1 VARANDGGARRPD
14 KQKAPAE
21 PRFDTDCAR
30 HDLAPVASR
39 LLLSAWLALTLGL
52 AACARREAPVAAG
65 VRDGTLLVGNHAEPQ
80 ELDPQLIAA
89 YTDQNIAVALFEG
102 LCALD
107 ERTSQPVPA
116 VAEQWEVS
124 PDGLTWTFKL
134 RATAKWSD
142 GEPLTAHDFVASWR
156 RVLAPTLAAEYAYL
170 LYPLKHAEAL
180 NSGRLTDFTSLGA
193 AALDD
198 RTLRVTL
205 EHPTPYLPALTAQP
219 VWFPINPRVLAR
231 FGDVNQR
238 LPAWTR
244 PENLVGNG
252 PFTLSRWRP
261 NADLTVVKNPS
272 YWDAANVR
280 LNQIVFFPTESPEVE
295 ERNFRAGQVH
305 LTYGLPTSKLAT
317 YRADDPAALR
327 LDPFLQAIFL
337 RFNTT
342 RPPFNDARV
351 RRALSLAVDRE
362 AIATSVLRGAGAPAR
377 SFTPPDCAGYT
388 ARATVPTDFEAAR
401 RLLAEAGFPGGRG
414 LPVIDLQ
421 VRNDEHQPRL
431 AEVLQ
436 AQWQKELGITLTIT
450 PLEQKTWVQ
459 NQQTLNY
466 TLSGAGWIGDFVD
479 PVTFLDLFV
488 STGGNNWTGWASADY
503 DRLIAQAAVT
513 PDPAARREVFQQA
526 EALLLEQAPVAPVFF
541 GTRAYL
547 IHPAVK
553 GWEPSLLGLH
563 QYKKVYLQSP

>member
-1 VARANDGGARRPD
+1 MFIVLRRLTLILSALVLLAGCA
-14 KQKAPAE
+14 KRENPAE
-21 PRFDTDCAR
+21 
-30 HDLAPVASR
+30 
-39 LLLSAWLALTLGL
+39 
-52 AACARREAPVAAG
+52 AG
-65 VRDGTLLVGNHAEPQ
+65 TRTGTLLVGNLAEPQ

-116 VAEQWEVS
+116 AAERWEAS
-124 PDGLTWTFKL
+124 TDGLTWTFHL
-134 RATAKWSD
+134 RPTAKWSN

-156 RVLAPTLAAEYAYL
+156 RVLNPALAAEYAYL
-170 LYPLKHAEAL
+170 LYPLKNAAAL
-180 NSGRLTDFTSLGA
+180 NSGKLADFPALGA
-193 AALDD
+193 EALDD
-198 RTLRVTL
+198 RTLRITL
-205 EHPTPYLPALTAQP
+205 ERPTPYLPSLTAQP
-219 VWFPINPRVLAR
+219 VWFPVNPRVLAK

-244 PENLVGNG
+244 PENFVGNG
-252 PFTLSRWRP
+252 PFKLAEWTPQSRLV
-261 NADLTVVKNPS
+261 ATKS
-272 YWDAANVR
+272 STYWDAAAVR
-280 LNQIVFFPTESPEVE
+280 LDQIVFFPTESPDVE

-317 YRADDPAALR
+317 YQKENPAALR

-337 RFNTT
+337 RFNAT
-342 RPPFNDARV
+342 RPPFTDARV
-351 RRALSLAVDRE
+351 RRALSLAVDRD
-362 AIATSVLRGAGAPAR
+362 AIAASVLRGAGTPAR

-388 ARATVPTDFEAAR
+388 ARATVPTDFGAAR
-401 RLLAEAGFPGGRG
+401 LLLAEAGFPGGRG
-414 LPVIDLQ
+414 LPSLDLQ
-421 VRNDEHQPRL
+421 VRNDEHQPRV

-436 AQWQKELGITLTIT
+436 AQWAKELGVTLTIT

-488 STGGNNWTGWASADY
+488 STGGNNWTGWSSADY
-503 DRLIAQAAVT
+503 DRLIAQAAAT
-513 PDPAARREVFQQA
+513 TDPTARREVFQRA